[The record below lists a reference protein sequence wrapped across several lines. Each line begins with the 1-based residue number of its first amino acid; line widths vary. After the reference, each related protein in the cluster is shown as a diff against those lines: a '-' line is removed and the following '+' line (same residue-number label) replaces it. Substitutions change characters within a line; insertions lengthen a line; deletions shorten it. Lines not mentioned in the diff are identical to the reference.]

1 MVIRWILPVSGIVIT
16 GLLFIA
22 GCAPGLT
29 TGPPSSSRQSGAPG
43 GQRGGGI
50 GSSQVSPSAR
60 SRSLE
65 AFQRG
70 MEIPYTS
77 ASSPSSPL
85 KDIYFEFN
93 RFALR
98 PEARQALKDNAQWL
112 KNHPSDRLEIEG
124 HADDRGTNEYNLA
137 LGARRAQAVKDYL
150 EALGISL
157 NLLST
162 ISYGEELPVCKT
174 RGKDCRQKNRR
185 AHFVI
190 IGSGPAS

>member
-29 TGPPSSSRQSGAPG
+29 TGPASSSRQSGAPG

-85 KDIYFEFN
+85 KDVYFEFN

-112 KNHPSDRLEIEG
+112 KNHSSDRLEIEG

-137 LGARRAQAVKDYL
+137 LGARRAQAVKVYL

-174 RGKDCRQKNRR
+174 RGEDCRQKNRR